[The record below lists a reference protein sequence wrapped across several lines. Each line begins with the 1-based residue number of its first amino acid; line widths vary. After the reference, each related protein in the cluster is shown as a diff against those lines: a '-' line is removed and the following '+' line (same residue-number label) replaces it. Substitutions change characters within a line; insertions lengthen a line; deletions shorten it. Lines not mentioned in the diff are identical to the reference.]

1 MTGLLQT
8 QKIFFA
14 MGTVNTVTVFEPA
27 KKALS
32 AAGTFVSELNRRL
45 SAFAADSE
53 ISAVSRNAGLAP
65 VRVSADNFRL
75 IERAVGYAEIT
86 DGCFDITSRPLSQ
99 LWKHAVRSG
108 VLPDDNALRHARS
121 LVNCQDII
129 LDSTRQ
135 TVMLKQ
141 KGQQL
146 DLGGIAK
153 GFAADEIRNILLS
166 YGVRDAVINL
176 GGTVLNMGA
185 PRTVGLQTPFAP
197 NGQYF
202 ASLELKD
209 GTAAVSSGVYE
220 QCRAVSGRRIHHIAD
235 PRSGCP
241 SDSGL
246 LAVTL
251 IGQKA
256 EELDALATAALILGA
271 EKSTELLK
279 QRGIEAVF
287 ITDDRKVFVTDHLK
301 KRLRMKGA

>member
-65 VRVSADNFRL
+65 VRVS
-75 IERAVGYAEIT
+75 
-86 DGCFDITSRPLSQ
+86 
-99 LWKHAVRSG
+99 VRSG

-176 GGTVLNMGA
+176 GGTVLNMGV

-197 NGQYF
+197 NGQFF